1 MNGKVNGSGART
13 CDTMMRD
20 ALLHALQQEIAVDG
34 CIMSKMQ
41 AIAGV
46 LVAKAL
52 AGDMR
57 AIKEVFDRIDGKAR
71 PAMVA
76 REQPTE
82 AQAGIGLK
90 EQLRRLTAWDFPPP
104 AAVAPE
110 QPMEA
115 QADIGLKEQ
124 LRQLTAWD
132 FPPPA
137 AAGSDEQCTP
147 SVDMPPPCET
157 GNGIASPL
165 PIGEPS
171 ASPVSSPNVARKLPP
186 VSPSD
191 LARASRL
198 AVDILAERSQ
208 RENPQA
214 IPNAHREIA
223 AQSEA
228 ARNCRGDAMALTG
241 FAARADAPPSPLW
254 RAKTLE
260 GPDPR
265 CFA

>member
-20 ALLHALQQEIAVDG
+20 ALLHALQQEVAVDG

-41 AIAGV
+41 AIARQ
-46 LVAKAL
+46 LVAMAL
-52 AGDMR
+52 VGDMR
-57 AIKEVFDRIDGKAR
+57 AIKEIFDRIDGKAR
-71 PAMVA
+71 PAVVA

-82 AQAGIGLK
+82 AQAGIALK
-90 EQLRRLTAWDFPPP
+90 EQLRQLTAWDFPPP

-124 LRQLTAWD
+124 LRRLTAWD
-132 FPPPA
+132 FPPPPA
-137 AAGSDEQCTP
+137 VAPEQPMEAQAG
-147 SVDMPPPCET
+147 
-157 GNGIASPL
+157 
-165 PIGEPS
+165 IG
-171 ASPVSSPNVARKLPP
+171 LT
-186 VSPSD
+186 
-191 LARASRL
+191 
-198 AVDILAERSQ
+198 Q

-214 IPNAHREIA
+214 IPDVHRELA
-223 AQSEA
+223 APSEA
-228 ARNCRGDAMALTG
+228 ARNGRGDEMELT
-241 FAARADAPPSPLW
+241 AAGSSAPPSPLW

>member
-1 MNGKVNGSGART
+1 MNSKANGSGAHA
-13 CDTMMRD
+13 CNAMMRD
-20 ALLHALQQEIAVDG
+20 ALLHALQQQVAFDG
-34 CIMSKMQ
+34 CIKSKMQ
-41 AIAGV
+41 AIADQ

-57 AIKEVFDRIDGKAR
+57 AIKEIFDRIDGKAR
-71 PAMVA
+71 PAAVA
-76 REQPTE
+76 REQPME

-90 EQLRRLTAWDFPPP
+90 EQLRR
-104 AAVAPE
+104 
-110 QPMEA
+110 
-115 QADIGLKEQ
+115 
-124 LRQLTAWD
+124 LTAWD

-147 SVDMPPPCET
+147 SVDMPPPSGT

-165 PIGEPS
+165 PISEPP
-171 ASPVSSPNVARKLPP
+171 ASPVSSPIVARELPP

-198 AVDILAERSQ
+198 AVDVLAERTQ
-208 RENPQA
+208 RENPRA
-214 IPNAHREIA
+214 VPDAHRDIA
-223 AQSEA
+223 APSEA
-228 ARNCRGDAMALTG
+228 AMNCRGDAMELTKLMELTG
-241 FAARADAPPSPLW
+241 FAARAGAPPSPLW

>member
-20 ALLHALQQEIAVDG
+20 ALLHALQQEVAVDG

-41 AIAGV
+41 AIARQ
-46 LVAKAL
+46 LVAMAL
-52 AGDMR
+52 VGDMR
-57 AIKEVFDRIDGKAR
+57 AIKEIFDRIDGKAR
-71 PAMVA
+71 PATVA

-82 AQAGIGLK
+82 AQAG
-90 EQLRRLTAWDFPPP
+90 
-104 AAVAPE
+104 
-110 QPMEA
+110 
-115 QADIGLKEQ
+115 IGLKEQ

-165 PIGEPS
+165 PISEPP
-171 ASPVSSPNVARKLPP
+171 ASPVASPNVARKLPP

-198 AVDILAERSQ
+198 AVDVLAQ

-214 IPNAHREIA
+214 MPDAHREIA

-228 ARNCRGDAMALTG
+228 ARNGRGDAMALTG

-254 RAKTLE
+254 RARTLE

>member
-1 MNGKVNGSGART
+1 MNSKANGSGART

-20 ALLHALQQEIAVDG
+20 ALLHALQQEVAVDG

-41 AIAGV
+41 AIARQ
-46 LVAKAL
+46 LVAMAL
-52 AGDMR
+52 VGDMR
-57 AIKEVFDRIDGKAR
+57 AIKEIFDRIDGKAR

-90 EQLRRLTAWDFPPP
+90 EQLRRLTAWDFPP
-104 AAVAPE
+104 
-110 QPMEA
+110 
-115 QADIGLKEQ
+115 
-124 LRQLTAWD
+124 
-132 FPPPA
+132 A
-137 AAGSDEQCTP
+137 AAGSDEQARHRWICHHRARPATAL
-147 SVDMPPPCET
+147 PPRFQS
-157 GNGIASPL
+157 ASRR
-165 PIGEPS
+165 
-171 ASPVSSPNVARKLPP
+171 SPVSSPNVERKLPP

-198 AVDILAERSQ
+198 AADVLAQ
-208 RENPQA
+208 RENPRA
-214 IPNAHREIA
+214 IPDAHREIA

-228 ARNCRGDAMALTG
+228 ARNGRGDAMALTG

>member
-1 MNGKVNGSGART
+1 MNSKANGSGART

-20 ALLHALQQEIAVDG
+20 ALLHALQQELAVDG

-41 AIAGV
+41 AIARQ
-46 LVAKAL
+46 LVAMAL
-52 AGDMR
+52 VGDMR

-71 PAMVA
+71 PAVVA
-76 REQPTE
+76 REQPTQ
-82 AQAGIGLK
+82 AQAGIALK
-90 EQLRRLTAWDFPPP
+90 EQLRR
-104 AAVAPE
+104 
-110 QPMEA
+110 
-115 QADIGLKEQ
+115 
-124 LRQLTAWD
+124 LTAWD

-165 PIGEPS
+165 PISEPP
-171 ASPVSSPNVARKLPP
+171 ASPVASPMVAGQLPP
-186 VSPSD
+186 VSSSD

-208 RENPQA
+208 RENPRA
-214 IPNAHREIA
+214 IPDAHREIA

>member
-20 ALLHALQQEIAVDG
+20 ALLHALQQEVAVDG

-41 AIAGV
+41 AIARQ
-46 LVAKAL
+46 LVAMAL
-52 AGDMR
+52 VGDMR
-57 AIKEVFDRIDGKAR
+57 AIKEIFDRIDGKAR
-71 PAMVA
+71 PATVA

-90 EQLRRLTAWDFPPP
+90 EQLRKLTAWDFPPP

-124 LRQLTAWD
+124 LRRLTAWNIP
-132 FPPPA
+132 PPPA
-137 AAGSDEQCTP
+137 VAPEQP
-147 SVDMPPPCET
+147 MEAQAD
-157 GNGIASPL
+157 
-165 PIGEPS
+165 IG
-171 ASPVSSPNVARKLPP
+171 LT
-186 VSPSD
+186 
-191 LARASRL
+191 
-198 AVDILAERSQ
+198 Q

-214 IPNAHREIA
+214 IPDAHREIA
-223 AQSEA
+223 AQPEA
-228 ARNCRGDAMALTG
+228 ARNGRGDAMALTG

>member
-1 MNGKVNGSGART
+1 MNSKANGSGAHT

-20 ALLHALQQEIAVDG
+20 ALLHALQQEVAFDG

-41 AIAGV
+41 AIADQ

-71 PAMVA
+71 PATVA

-104 AAVAPE
+104 PAAVAPE

-115 QADIGLKEQ
+115 QADIGL
-124 LRQLTAWD
+124 T
-132 FPPPA
+132 
-137 AAGSDEQCTP
+137 
-147 SVDMPPPCET
+147 
-157 GNGIASPL
+157 
-165 PIGEPS
+165 
-171 ASPVSSPNVARKLPP
+171 
-186 VSPSD
+186 
-191 LARASRL
+191 
-198 AVDILAERSQ
+198 Q

-214 IPNAHREIA
+214 MPDAHREIA

-228 ARNCRGDAMALTG
+228 ARNCRGDAMALAG

>member
-1 MNGKVNGSGART
+1 MNSKANGSGART

-20 ALLHALQQEIAVDG
+20 ALLHALQQEVAVDG

-41 AIAGV
+41 AIARQ
-46 LVAKAL
+46 LVAMAL
-52 AGDMR
+52 VGDMR
-57 AIKEVFDRIDGKAR
+57 AIKEIFDRIDGKAR

-82 AQAGIGLK
+82 AQAG
-90 EQLRRLTAWDFPPP
+90 
-104 AAVAPE
+104 
-110 QPMEA
+110 
-115 QADIGLKEQ
+115 IGLKEQ

-165 PIGEPS
+165 PISEPP
-171 ASPVSSPNVARKLPP
+171 ASPVASPNVARKLPP

-198 AVDILAERSQ
+198 AVDILAER
-208 RENPQA
+208 
-214 IPNAHREIA
+214 PNGKTPKPYRMLTGKLPRSPRPRGIA
-223 AQSEA
+223 AVTRWRLPDLRH
-228 ARNCRGDAMALTG
+228 ARML
-241 FAARADAPPSPLW
+241 PPRLCGGQKPW
-254 RAKTLE
+254 KGRTLVASH
-260 GPDPR
+260 D
-265 CFA
+265 

>member
-1 MNGKVNGSGART
+1 MNSKANGSGART

-20 ALLHALQQEIAVDG
+20 ALLHALQQELAVDG

-41 AIAGV
+41 AIARQ
-46 LVAKAL
+46 LVAMAL
-52 AGDMR
+52 VGDMR

-71 PAMVA
+71 PAVVA
-76 REQPTE
+76 REQPTQ
-82 AQAGIGLK
+82 AQAGIALK
-90 EQLRRLTAWDFPPP
+90 EQLRR
-104 AAVAPE
+104 
-110 QPMEA
+110 
-115 QADIGLKEQ
+115 
-124 LRQLTAWD
+124 LTAWD

-157 GNGIASPL
+157 GNGIASPH
-165 PIGEPS
+165 PIGEPP
-171 ASPVSSPNVARKLPP
+171 ASPVSSPNVERKLPP

-198 AVDILAERSQ
+198 AVDVLAQ
-208 RENPQA
+208 RENPRA
-214 IPNAHREIA
+214 MPDVDRESA
-223 AQSEA
+223 ARSEA
-228 ARNCRGDAMALTG
+228 ARNGRGDEMALTG